1 MDRITVKLHT
11 DTHRRLMAALPELSA
26 EAGLMLTTSEAVEYL
41 LTHHRRSPLA
51 APGVPAG
58 WPDSAA
64 GRIHAQA

>member
-41 LTHHRRSPLA
+41 LTRHRRSPLA
-51 APGVPAG
+51 APGVPGG
-58 WPDSAA
+58 WPD
-64 GRIHAQA
+64 RPEWRTDAQA